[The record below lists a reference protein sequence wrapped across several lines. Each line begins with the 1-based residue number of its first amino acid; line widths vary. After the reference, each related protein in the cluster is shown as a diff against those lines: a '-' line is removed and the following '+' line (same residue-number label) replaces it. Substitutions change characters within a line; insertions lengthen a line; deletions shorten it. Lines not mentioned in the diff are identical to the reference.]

1 MALDLAQAG
10 ALVPLNDAEQKII
23 QKIAKKAEPIFP

>member
-10 ALVPLNDAEQKII
+10 ALVPLNDQGQKII
-23 QKIAKKAEPIFP
+23 AKIAKKAEPIFP

>member
-10 ALVPLNDAEQKII
+10 ALVPLNKNERKIVEEIAEKCS
-23 QKIAKKAEPIFP
+23 PIFP

>member
-10 ALVPLNDAEQKII
+10 ALVPLNDHERKII
-23 QKIAKKAEPIFP
+23 AKIAKKSEPIFP